1 MQIDAP
7 INPGNSGG
15 PALAAGKVVGVAF
28 QGFSEMQNVGYI
40 VPFPV
45 IRHFLNDIAL
55 HKQHTGIVSLGIKA
69 QPMENEGKF
78 KGAPLYPTDADQLSC
93 SLKCCW
99 LYELRENLGLVT
111 PK

>member
-78 KGAPLYPTDADQLSC
+78 KVDSLYPTDAD
-93 SLKCCW
+93 
-99 LYELRENLGLVT
+99 E
-111 PK
+111 